1 MIDETLKSKSI
12 EFNATIQSLIDTT
25 TADMEKEKDALEKA
39 KAILMATDK
48 GDASENA
55 PLQIARDEV
64 AMRTSMVSLFTKRIE
79 SMADDLSTYTPNG
92 IIQLGTTCEV
102 TLNSVPDGLKQLD
115 GKRFI
120 IKLVRHDTSK
130 ANLGLVAVD
139 TKLGNALIGRTAGEL
154 VTINAPAG
162 SMTYQIERIY

>member
-1 MIDETLKSKSI
+1 MNNSLEAKAK
-12 EFNATIQSLIDTT
+12 EFDKVIQSLIDKT

-64 AMRTSMVSLFTKRIE
+64 AMRTSMVSLFSKRIE
-79 SMADDLSTYTPNG
+79 SMESDIGNYIPNG
-92 IIQLGTTCEV
+92 IISLGTTAEV
-102 TLNSVPDGLKQLD
+102 TLVNVPDGLKQLD
-115 GKRFI
+115 GTKYT
-120 IKLVRHDTSK
+120 IKLVKHDTGK
-130 ANLGLVAVD
+130 AALGLVAID
-139 TKLGNALIGRTAGEL
+139 TKLGNALVGRMAGEQ
-154 VTINAPAG
+154 VIINAPAG